1 MTYRD
6 QYEAWLRDFADD
18 KATVEE
24 LRALEGDEKEIEDR
38 FYTELSFGTAG
49 MRGVLGAGTNR
60 MNLYNVRRATK
71 GFADY
76 INSQNP
82 EYRKRGV
89 VIAYDS
95 RRMSPEF
102 AKAAALVLIGAGTVI
117 IWLKAGALTALA
129 TLLVVIAVLAVLI
142 SYMMRR
148 ATEGG
153 AHARIFL
160 REKEELRSG
169 EDMQVLLG
177 KQGRTT
183 SVLRPAGI
191 GDFDGV
197 RLNVVT
203 EGSFIERDRPIEIVN
218 VDGARIVV
226 RERQSA

>member
-1 MTYRD
+1 MLD
-6 QYEAWLRDFADD
+6 AQ
-18 KATVEE
+18 KN
-24 LRALEGDEKEIEDR
+24 G
-38 FYTELSFGTAG
+38 GN
-49 MRGVLGAGTNR
+49 MRMLTNLMANLPILLCLMLGAAL
-60 MNLYNVRRATK
+60 MIVEVFLP
-71 GFADY
+71 GFGL
-76 INSQNP
+76 P
-82 EYRKRGV
+82 GV
-89 VIAYDS
+89 SGI
-95 RRMSPEF
+95 
-102 AKAAALVLIGAGTVI
+102 VLIGAGTVI

>member
-1 MTYRD
+1 MLD
-6 QYEAWLRDFADD
+6 AQ
-18 KATVEE
+18 KN
-24 LRALEGDEKEIEDR
+24 GGK
-38 FYTELSFGTAG
+38 
-49 MRGVLGAGTNR
+49 MRMLTNQMANLPILLCLMLGAAL
-60 MNLYNVRRATK
+60 MIVEVFLP
-71 GFADY
+71 GFGL
-76 INSQNP
+76 P
-82 EYRKRGV
+82 GV
-89 VIAYDS
+89 SGI
-95 RRMSPEF
+95 
-102 AKAAALVLIGAGTVI
+102 VLIGAGTVI

>member
-1 MTYRD
+1 MLTNLM
-6 QYEAWLRDFADD
+6 ANLPI
-18 KATVEE
+18 
-24 LRALEGDEKEIEDR
+24 LLC
-38 FYTELSFGTAG
+38 LL
-49 MRGVLGAGTNR
+49 LGAAL
-60 MNLYNVRRATK
+60 MIVEVFLP
-71 GFADY
+71 GFGL
-76 INSQNP
+76 P
-82 EYRKRGV
+82 GV
-89 VIAYDS
+89 S
-95 RRMSPEF
+95 G
-102 AKAAALVLIGAGTVI
+102 LVLIGSGVAI

>member
-1 MTYRD
+1 MITN
-6 QYEAWLRDFADD
+6 LMAD
-18 KATVEE
+18 VPI
-24 LRALEGDEKEIEDR
+24 LLCLI
-38 FYTELSFGTAG
+38 
-49 MRGVLGAGTNR
+49 LGAAL
-60 MNLYNVRRATK
+60 MIVEVFLP
-71 GFADY
+71 GFGL
-76 INSQNP
+76 P
-82 EYRKRGV
+82 GV
-89 VIAYDS
+89 SGI
-95 RRMSPEF
+95 
-102 AKAAALVLIGAGTVI
+102 VLIGAGTVI

-169 EDMQVLLG
+169 EDMQVLLE

-203 EGSFIERDRPIEIVN
+203 EGNFIERDKPIEIVN

>member
-1 MTYRD
+1 MLD
-6 QYEAWLRDFADD
+6 AQ
-18 KATVEE
+18 KN
-24 LRALEGDEKEIEDR
+24 GGK
-38 FYTELSFGTAG
+38 
-49 MRGVLGAGTNR
+49 MRMLTNLMANLPILLCLMLGAAL
-60 MNLYNVRRATK
+60 MIVEVFLP
-71 GFADY
+71 GFGL
-76 INSQNP
+76 P
-82 EYRKRGV
+82 GV
-89 VIAYDS
+89 SGI
-95 RRMSPEF
+95 
-102 AKAAALVLIGAGTVI
+102 VLIGAGTVI
-117 IWLKAGALTALA
+117 IWLKAGTLTALA

>member
-1 MTYRD
+1 MLD
-6 QYEAWLRDFADD
+6 AQ
-18 KATVEE
+18 KN
-24 LRALEGDEKEIEDR
+24 GGK
-38 FYTELSFGTAG
+38 
-49 MRGVLGAGTNR
+49 MRMLTNLMANLPILLCLMLGAAL
-60 MNLYNVRRATK
+60 MIVEVFLP
-71 GFADY
+71 GFGL
-76 INSQNP
+76 P
-82 EYRKRGV
+82 GV
-89 VIAYDS
+89 SGI
-95 RRMSPEF
+95 
-102 AKAAALVLIGAGTVI
+102 VLIGAGTVI
-117 IWLKAGALTALA
+117 IWLKAGALTALE

-160 REKEELRSG
+160 REKEELRSV

>member
-1 MTYRD
+1 MLTNLM
-6 QYEAWLRDFADD
+6 ANLPI
-18 KATVEE
+18 
-24 LRALEGDEKEIEDR
+24 LLC
-38 FYTELSFGTAG
+38 L
-49 MRGVLGAGTNR
+49 MLGAAL
-60 MNLYNVRRATK
+60 MIVEVFLP
-71 GFADY
+71 GFGL
-76 INSQNP
+76 P
-82 EYRKRGV
+82 GV
-89 VIAYDS
+89 SGI
-95 RRMSPEF
+95 
-102 AKAAALVLIGAGTVI
+102 VLIGAGTVI

-129 TLLVVIAVLAVLI
+129 TLLVVIAVLAVLV
-142 SYMMRR
+142 SCVGRR
-148 ATEGG
+148 ATGGG

>member
-1 MTYRD
+1 MLD
-6 QYEAWLRDFADD
+6 AQ
-18 KATVEE
+18 KN
-24 LRALEGDEKEIEDR
+24 GGK
-38 FYTELSFGTAG
+38 
-49 MRGVLGAGTNR
+49 MRMLTNLMANLPILLCLMLGAAL
-60 MNLYNVRRATK
+60 MIVEVFLP
-71 GFADY
+71 GFGL
-76 INSQNP
+76 P
-82 EYRKRGV
+82 GV
-89 VIAYDS
+89 SGI
-95 RRMSPEF
+95 
-102 AKAAALVLIGAGTVI
+102 VLIGAGTVI
-117 IWLKAGALTALA
+117 IWLKVGALTALA

>member
-1 MTYRD
+1 MLD
-6 QYEAWLRDFADD
+6 AQ
-18 KATVEE
+18 KN
-24 LRALEGDEKEIEDR
+24 GGK
-38 FYTELSFGTAG
+38 
-49 MRGVLGAGTNR
+49 MRMLTNLMANLPILLCLMLGAAL
-60 MNLYNVRRATK
+60 MIVEVFLP
-71 GFADY
+71 GFGL
-76 INSQNP
+76 P
-82 EYRKRGV
+82 GV
-89 VIAYDS
+89 SGI
-95 RRMSPEF
+95 
-102 AKAAALVLIGAGTVI
+102 VLIGAGTVI

-203 EGSFIERDRPIEIVN
+203 EVSFIERDRPIEIVN

>member
-1 MTYRD
+1 MLD
-6 QYEAWLRDFADD
+6 AQ
-18 KATVEE
+18 KN
-24 LRALEGDEKEIEDR
+24 GGK
-38 FYTELSFGTAG
+38 
-49 MRGVLGAGTNR
+49 MRMLTNLMANLPILLCLMLGAAL
-60 MNLYNVRRATK
+60 MIVEVFLP
-71 GFADY
+71 GFGL
-76 INSQNP
+76 P
-82 EYRKRGV
+82 GV
-89 VIAYDS
+89 SGIVI
-95 RRMSPEF
+95 
-102 AKAAALVLIGAGTVI
+102 IGAGTVI